1 MRVYAFFGKNGR
13 IFQVFPSIV
22 RAVAAV
28 RGDESRVFVHSRG
41 IPNPWF
47 VHPVKNGKVVYD
59 KLLKYSD
66 LEKAKKKFKTQQGL
80 LD

>member
-1 MRVYAFFGKNGR
+1 MRVYAFFGKGG

-28 RGDESRVFVHSRG
+28 RGDESRVFVKVQG

-47 VHPVKNGKVVYD
+47 VHPVKNGKVNYN
-59 KLLKYSD
+59 KTLTYSD
-66 LEKAKKKFKTQQGL
+66 LEKAKKKFKTQQAL